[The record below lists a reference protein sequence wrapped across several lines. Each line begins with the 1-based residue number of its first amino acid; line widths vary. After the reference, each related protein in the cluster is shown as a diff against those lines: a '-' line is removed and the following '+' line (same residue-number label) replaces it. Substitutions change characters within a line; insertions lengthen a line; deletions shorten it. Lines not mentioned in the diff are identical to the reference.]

1 MHSTFLGDVELAHDC
16 NPVLLEADFFDQLPA
31 FPRQAA
37 CAVQAP
43 FCEAR
48 LARPDLEPGESRA
61 RLGFVCVRILMQFQF
76 TLHFQRRQGIAANRE
91 VGINRQTGF
100 FRFSQKLGIN
110 RIIREARILHA
121 GRSGITDN
129 DFLSAGAIT
138 ASAMLVGTSQTTLTF
153 SKLVRA
159 KSAWGTTSGFT
170 GGVGSNAARS
180 PACRLVSAMNVAR
193 TACKKL

>member
-76 TLHFQRRQGIAANRE
+76 TLHFQRRQGIATN
-91 VGINRQTGF
+91 
-100 FRFSQKLGIN
+100 
-110 RIIREARILHA
+110 REARILHA